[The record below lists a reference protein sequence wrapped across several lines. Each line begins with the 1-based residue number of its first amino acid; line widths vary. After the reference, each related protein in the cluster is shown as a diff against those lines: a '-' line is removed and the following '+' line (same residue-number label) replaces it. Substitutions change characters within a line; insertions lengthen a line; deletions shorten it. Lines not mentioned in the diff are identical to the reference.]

1 MQGNSPP
8 RTVGGGFALTKKR
21 AADELSMS
29 VDTFERYVQPDLKLV
44 RVGRKVLVPVT
55 ELELWLKRKAA
66 QTLETSA

>member
-1 MQGNSPP
+1 MDQNSPP
-8 RTVGGGFALTKKR
+8 RAGGGFALTKKR

-29 VDTFERYVQPDLKLV
+29 IDTFERHVQPDLKLV